1 VQTALFALST
11 GCPGA
16 EIDWN
21 TLEAEMA
28 SIGEALAW
36 RAGAAALL
44 LAPALLWLAARLGWL
59 DPRPGSA
66 SARKTQVPAAP
77 VGGLAMALAL
87 AFGLSLS
94 SAEISARLGA
104 HGLGPEGARWLT
116 DSLEFPPLLALL
128 SLLLALALGCLDD
141 LWRDGL
147 GPLAKL
153 GGQAVAALPWT
164 FMASETGYLG
174 FEGSAAALLAGGAAL
189 AAMNLVNTWDNS
201 DGAALSLGAVAGLAI
216 GSPALLG
223 ASLGLLPWNL
233 RRPARPGPLPQLY
246 LGDGGSH
253 LLGMALAI
261 EPAGLLVLLVPALD
275 LLRLSIERLLRGSR
289 PWIGDRRHLAHLLAQ
304 RGLPRLLVLGLLVLA
319 LLPSILVW
327 LIALGPLV
335 YLGLWLS
342 SAFAGEGRRA
352 AKGRP
357 D

>member
-1 VQTALFALST
+1 VQTALFALSI
-11 GCPGA
+11 GSPGI
-16 EIDWN
+16 EVLWN
-21 TLEAEMA
+21 TLAAELA
-28 SIGEALAW
+28 SVGSALAW
-36 RAGAAALL
+36 RTGAAALL
-44 LAPALLWLAARLGWL
+44 LAPALLWWAARLGWL

-66 SARKTQVPAAP
+66 LARKTQVPAAP

-94 SAEISARLGA
+94 SAEAPARLAA
-104 HGLGPEGARWLT
+104 HGLGPEGARWLMA
-116 DSLEFPPLLALL
+116 SLEFPPLLASL

-141 LWRDGL
+141 LWREGL

-164 FMASETGYLG
+164 ILASETGYLG

-261 EPAGLLVLLVPALD
+261 EPAGLFVLIVPALD
-275 LLRLSIERLLRGSR
+275 LLRLSIERPLRGSR

-304 RGLPRLLVLGLLVLA
+304 RGWPRPLVLLSLVVV
-319 LLPSILVW
+319 LLPSVSFWFLP
-327 LIALGPLV
+327 LGPLL
-335 YLGLWLS
+335 YLGLWLP
-342 SAFAGEGRRA
+342 SAFAREGRPA

-357 D
+357 E